1 MLRSGSTGM
10 DAGRA
15 VLGHGWPVTA
25 GPRSGAG
32 TREPE
37 RSEGRTPGQGLF
49 GSFCGCLTKGT
60 RRKGETIVSVNR
72 ECWICT
78 PCDSCFAMRPHL
90 CRVHIH
96 SICHDF
102 LGFRPY
108 GVSLFPNAEIV
119 TKKACPTLRPPRPG
133 SVVPSLRHCHGHS
146 RRLDIRVAPAKAKC
160 IAGVTEP
167 YEKRFSANIQA
178 AEEPSE
184 AAVGC
189 AAATLPP
196 PCQEDQKE
204 ER

>member
-1 MLRSGSTGM
+1 MVGISHHQTCNRCRRAFAFGQGEGFCATRRSLATLLCGYTRLRSRCAPNRS
-10 DAGRA
+10 AGRPPRRDFDLPA
-15 VLGHGWPVTA
+15 PREAESRCCVVGRPAWMPGEPCWAKDGPSRRAHGA
-25 GPRSGAG
+25 GPERG
-32 TREPE
+32 TPE

-108 GVSLFPNAEIV
+108 GVSLV
-119 TKKACPTLRPPRPG
+119 RPAWA
-133 SVVPSLRHCHGHS
+133 PS
-146 RRLDIRVAPAKAKC
+146 
-160 IAGVTEP
+160 
-167 YEKRFSANIQA
+167 
-178 AEEPSE
+178 
-184 AAVGC
+184 
-189 AAATLPP
+189 
-196 PCQEDQKE
+196 
-204 ER
+204 